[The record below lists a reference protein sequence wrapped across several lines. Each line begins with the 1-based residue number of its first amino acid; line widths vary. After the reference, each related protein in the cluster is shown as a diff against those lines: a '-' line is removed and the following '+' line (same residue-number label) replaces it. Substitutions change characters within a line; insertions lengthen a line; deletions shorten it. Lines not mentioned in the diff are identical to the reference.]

1 MNLIDTHTPEPA
13 AAESLVGWHA
23 RASVRRLSNE
33 DLTAL
38 VLFVLTALLIFAS
51 RWINPSLGSWSE
63 ARAILVISTFV
74 IVVGFG
80 QQTVI
85 LTGGLDL
92 SVGSEMTLGAIL
104 LFSYIGGSSLA
115 LFWGVPLVLLITGG
129 IGALNGMCIALLRLP
144 PFIMTL
150 AMSIILRSALLGM
163 TGGAPQGTVSS
174 LLTRLF
180 AADWLGAPP
189 IIYLMVCLI
198 LLASL
203 LQRRTAFGRMLYAVG
218 VSPDAAYIAGLPV
231 KRVTIICYAISGAA
245 AGFAGILM
253 VGFSDGASLSSGDNM
268 LFPSIAAVVIGGTS
282 ILGGRGNY
290 LGVVGGALLLTTFS
304 TMISALGIAEGWRIV
319 LYGLVILIAL
329 LLLCEELRIWVARQC
344 ATLTPPRLVRV
355 RFWPTRQI
363 VQAHGTQLEPRE
375 NENA

>member
-1 MNLIDTHTPEPA
+1 
-13 AAESLVGWHA
+13 
-23 RASVRRLSNE
+23 
-33 DLTAL
+33 
-38 VLFVLTALLIFAS
+38 
-51 RWINPSLGSWSE
+51 
-63 ARAILVISTFV
+63 
-74 IVVGFG
+74 
-80 QQTVI
+80 
-85 LTGGLDL
+85 
-92 SVGSEMTLGAIL
+92 
-104 LFSYIGGSSLA
+104 
-115 LFWGVPLVLLITGG
+115 
-129 IGALNGMCIALLRLP
+129 
-144 PFIMTL
+144 MTL